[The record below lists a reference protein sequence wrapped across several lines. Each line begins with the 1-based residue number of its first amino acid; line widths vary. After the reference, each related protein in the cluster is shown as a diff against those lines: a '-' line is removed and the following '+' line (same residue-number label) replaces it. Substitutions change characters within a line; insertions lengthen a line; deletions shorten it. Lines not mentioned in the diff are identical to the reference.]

1 MRTDG
6 VTLGDSNDHALLS
19 NVTVVARIVDT
30 FCSGKKTAKQ
40 VPLRRGCVLL
50 RTRIQP
56 SCLSEQSPADA
67 EWCVISARS
76 KYRPGGGRA
85 PTFGHGA
92 YRTGTHLTTGILGFT
107 ATPRHQ
113 WRSRSA
119 MSSITC

>member
-56 SCLSEQSPADA
+56 SCLSNNPLQMLSGVLYLLGRSTGLGEA
-67 EWCVISARS
+67 ERQHLAT
-76 KYRPGGGRA
+76 A
-85 PTFGHGA
+85 HTELE
-92 YRTGTHLTTGILGFT
+92 RT
-107 ATPRHQ
+107 
-113 WRSRSA
+113 
-119 MSSITC
+119 